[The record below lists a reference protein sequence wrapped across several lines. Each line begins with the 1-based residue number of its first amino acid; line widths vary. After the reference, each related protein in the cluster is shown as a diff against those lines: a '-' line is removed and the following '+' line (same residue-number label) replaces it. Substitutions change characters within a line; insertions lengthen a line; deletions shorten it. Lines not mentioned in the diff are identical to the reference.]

1 MSKKRAR
8 VDDDFDPVYP
18 YDADNAPTVPF
29 INPPFVSS
37 DGFQEKPLG
46 VLSLRLADPVTTKN
60 GAVTLKLGEGVDLD
74 ESGKLISKNATKAT
88 APLSISNNTISL
100 NMDTPFYNNSGKLGM
115 KVTAPL
121 KILDTDLLKT
131 LVVAYGQ
138 GLGTNTTGAL
148 VAQLA
153 YPLVFNTDSKIA
165 LNLGNGPLKVD
176 ANRLNINCK
185 RGVYVTPTKDAL
197 EVNISWPHAIKFIGN
212 AMGVNIDTTKGLQ
225 FGTSSTVTDVTNAFP
240 LQVKLGAGLTFDST
254 GAIVAWN
261 KDDDK
266 LTLWTMADP
275 SPNCHI
281 YSEKDAKLT
290 LCLTKCGSQILGTVS
305 LLAVDNGSLNPI
317 TGKVTT
323 ALVSLKFDANGVLQ
337 DSSTLDKD
345 YWNFRQGDATPAEPY
360 TNAIG
365 FMPNLK
371 AYPKNTNGA
380 AKSHIVG
387 KVYLHGDVSKPLDLI
402 ITFNETSDES
412 CTYCINFQWQ
422 WGTDQYKT
430 ETLAVSSFTFSYI
443 AKE

>member
-1 MSKKRAR
+1 MSKKRVR

-60 GAVTLKLGEGVDLD
+60 GEITLKLGDGVDLD
-74 ESGKLISKNATKAT
+74 DSGKLISNTATKAA
-88 APLSISNNTISL
+88 APLSFSNNTISL
-100 NMDTPFYNNSGKLGM
+100 NMDTPLYNNNGKLGM

-138 GLGTNTTGAL
+138 GLGTNTNGAL

-153 YPLVFNTDSKIA
+153 YPLVFNTASKIA

-185 RGVYVTPTKDAL
+185 RGIYVTTTKDAL
-197 EVNISWPHAIKFIGN
+197 EINISWANAMTFIGN
-212 AMGVNIDTTKGLQ
+212 AIGVNIDTKKGLQ
-225 FGTSSTVTDVTNAFP
+225 FGTSSTETDVKNAFP

-261 KDDDK
+261 KEDDK
-266 LTLWTMADP
+266 LTLWTTADP

-281 YSEKDAKLT
+281 YSAKDAKLT

-305 LLAVDNGSLNPI
+305 LIAVDTGSLNPI

-337 DSSTLDKD
+337 ASSTLDKE
-345 YWNFRQGDATPAEPY
+345 YWNFRKGDVTPADPY

-365 FMPNLK
+365 FMPNLN
-371 AYPKNTNGA
+371 AYPKNTNAA

-422 WGTDQYKT
+422 WGTDQYKD